1 MSYPKNFPKFK
12 WGGGYYNQ
20 QILNGFVSE
29 SGGGGSKIVSY
40 KAARVAVARSLEI
53 INCKEKI

>member
-1 MSYPKNFPKFK
+1 V
-12 WGGGYYNQ
+12 GGGYYNQ
-20 QILNGFVSE
+20 QILNGFVSG

-40 KAARVAVARSLEI
+40 KTVRAAVARSLEI

>member
-1 MSYPKNFPKFK
+1 LEGG
-12 WGGGYYNQ
+12 GGGYYNQ

-40 KAARVAVARSLEI
+40 KTVRAAVARSLEI